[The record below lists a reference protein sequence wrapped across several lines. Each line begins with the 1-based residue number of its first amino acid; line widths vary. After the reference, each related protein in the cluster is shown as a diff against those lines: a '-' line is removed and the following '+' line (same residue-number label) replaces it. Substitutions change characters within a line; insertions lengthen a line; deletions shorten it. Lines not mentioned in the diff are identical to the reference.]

1 MRIKPGYIVLT
12 AAGVAL
18 GLQVVLIRQ
27 LVKTSEAIDELGSM
41 MLFNLQREFQEQVD
55 EEFVAIVEENFN
67 DD

>member
-18 GLQVVLIRQ
+18 GLQV
-27 LVKTSEAIDELGSM
+27 
-41 MLFNLQREFQEQVD
+41 D